1 MGCSRMI
8 NKLLIRLI
16 FGGFWI
22 LVVGITGLEFNIQA
36 AQSPTIQIPVLKW
49 SHGGC
54 YTSWCETGWYASPA
68 VVDLDGNGSIEVLG
82 GAYSLFVLNGQ
93 NGELLDRI
101 DTPGSR
107 IWPGIVVI
115 DLNGDG
121 HSEIISAQGGG
132 YLMFL
137 ITI

>member
-1 MGCSRMI
+1 MI

-22 LVVGITGLEFNIQA
+22 LVVGIMGLEFNIQA

-54 YTSWCETGWYASPA
+54 YISWCETGWYSSPA

-101 DTPGSR
+101 DTP
-107 IWPGIVVI
+107 
-115 DLNGDG
+115 
-121 HSEIISAQGGG
+121 
-132 YLMFL
+132 
-137 ITI
+137 